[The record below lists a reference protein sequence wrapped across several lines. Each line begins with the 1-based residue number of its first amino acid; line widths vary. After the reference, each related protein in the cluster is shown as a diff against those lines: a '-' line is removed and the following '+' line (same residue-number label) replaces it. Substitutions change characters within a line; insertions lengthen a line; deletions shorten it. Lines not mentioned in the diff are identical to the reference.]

1 LCGREE
7 GLFIY
12 TGQDYQDIPSV
23 VTHFEVHPFHQAIGY
38 GTFVL
43 SELTT
48 LNLDELEE
56 IGDYAFQGCHGYVK
70 SSSLPPSR

>member
-1 LCGREE
+1 M
-7 GLFIY
+7 
-12 TGQDYQDIPSV
+12 
-23 VTHFEVHPFHQAIGY
+23 THFEVHPFHQAIGY